1 MCVCERERGKREGR
15 WALRCDGA
23 GPGTEGPAEPVGS
36 AYSHGLSSEELG
48 LLSSE
53 LFPQAG
59 LLAPLTD
66 GETEAEGGGDGQV
79 PWGWACPTQ
88 AAWLASGGPGL
99 TLPRVQCVRAP
110 VQEAGGGSG
119 RGRRCRQ
126 A

>member
-1 MCVCERERGKREGR
+1 MFLGVSQILPVDLPPICSRGIRGR

-36 AYSHGLSSEELG
+36 TYSHGLSSEELG

-79 PWGWACPTQ
+79 P
-88 AAWLASGGPGL
+88 
-99 TLPRVQCVRAP
+99 
-110 VQEAGGGSG
+110 
-119 RGRRCRQ
+119 
-126 A
+126 